1 MKRMALFAVNSCKKT
16 TCDFL
21 LRDQCIPLGLE
32 PLAWIKQVALCAL
45 SSGKRFS
52 ALCHWN

>member
-1 MKRMALFAVNSCKKT
+1 MALFAVNSCKKT

-52 ALCHWN
+52 ALCHRN